1 MAETCKICF
10 LDEKGDPSEIFLFP
24 DETNDK
30 ISIYSDDTVRI
41 IKQKILYGIRQK
53 KTDVSIDELY
63 LFIVV
68 EKPFILLNW
77 YKQITK
83 NETIPLTKEYFCQLL
98 LNFSAT
104 EKSEDTEEDELVS
117 VLHTISQTNNNVVTY
132 EEILEIPWFRDKK
145 MVTQKIPLGF
155 RMEYSLNEKKKRVLP
170 LDEMF
175 SGNPYDILPT
185 INLLKLHTN
194 KEPII
199 LDNEFLFHYGNK
211 IKNNTI
217 YVCTASNLLRDN
229 IANFYFPQLFKRGI
243 TTKDQLRSEKA
254 KLDQTTKELI
264 LDPTNINKYTA
275 NDIFHSV
282 AREASRPFPY
292 KKKGI
297 SLFSFNI
304 ENSRF
309 FQSSLRVPLE
319 SIFKNIHATKSVPY
333 MGYYSGYKQ
342 DQVLRVYYEEEA
354 LNGNKIPFLAKE
366 VIIDI
371 QKERHGTKPHIILYV
386 LCGSQKNNEFIQ
398 ILLEQN
404 GNIHI
409 HGKLDPPL
417 PYSEFEKWL
426 KEKTLPVFESIND
439 FLIQSGYSIRAFESL
454 LDPYLTV
461 SQLSYACSLELT
473 KQLNLNAHLKCLS
486 SLFAVEPDQTEQKEF
501 QYRYKRVE
509 YFQAMNEEE
518 EFISQLL
525 KITQDQGVIEKQIKK
540 RFPQYAS
547 GEIRKLLLSYASK
560 YRTIHGRF
568 INRKT
573 ESLANAGFPIIFLN
587 ALFGSSCTIE
597 ITKIEMLEY
606 VLLIEKYIDS
616 ILWLSQYPETI
627 SPKWLAVWNEK
638 GTNKT
643 DLITDTSLE
652 VKDTA
657 EPKLFLEK
665 EVIKEDDDF
674 DEDDDNDDNDE
685 LDDYLALLDD
695 DNNVSPAVQNEENT
709 ADDGLTVPILVEEN
723 KEISSNKDKSSL
735 SKDESII
742 ISEES
747 IKEDSVKEN
756 SVPSTASNRKKEEDS
771 EESNFSFTGGKKET
785 IRNYLTNRIK
795 GKDPKLYETMEGYT
809 KVCNENQKRQPVII
823 TDKEKKLYE
832 AKYKNGIKPYD
843 KSLEY
848 GKDANN
854 EALHYI
860 CPRFWCT
867 KPGQEG
873 PLTEDDVNS
882 GVCGTII
889 TNPSAPQENEYV
901 YSRNYAKA
909 RFRGNPSFVKKKS
922 TKGTDVCYPCCF
934 QEWDDARAKECNPDV
949 YDLDKNK
956 GPGKKDSEI
965 KQMYVLGYNKLEP
978 LTPGRHGFLP
988 LPIQQF
994 LNVDSNTCI
1003 DNNEFKTVKKD
1014 CPVLLRYGVENTTNN
1029 EQSFLAC
1036 IADVYC
1042 FERNIK
1048 KTITLT
1054 EFREKIADG
1063 LSLDVFVQLQN
1074 GALVSQFANK
1084 KKKGTE
1090 IDFKAYMDQKM
1101 YENID
1106 KREESQINFLEHC
1119 ILSYE
1124 TFLDYLTNPTVKID
1138 HTFLWDY
1145 VVKPNPNF
1153 FYSGVNL
1160 MILEMTQD
1168 DITNKVDLICP
1179 TNHYQSPLFDV
1190 KRPTI
1195 LLLKS
1200 GKIYEPIYQV
1210 TRNSTTNIATYLK
1223 YFSKSNNIGDMSTIL
1238 TMVQTLTE
1246 SQCVPF
1252 SSKSTSY
1259 KFDANILAI
1268 KSYQILKDLNLS
1280 PKDRVINFQGKII
1293 ALMIPYNKKKFY
1305 LPCFPSTD
1313 DKVNELTNLKWMDD
1327 GSLWNDYHSTVDF
1340 LKHIYNTSGKKIPC
1354 KPKFRIVEDGM
1365 IVGLITITNQFVQ
1378 INPPIQ
1384 NVEKEFQEIKSSN
1397 YILAEKEIMNA
1408 KDDKEN
1414 NINKNVKF
1422 IYLENQFFNSFRTTM
1437 RILIQLYKNRKI
1449 VKKMHNLIH
1458 NKDVS
1463 LVKKGEKMQSYLR
1476 RMGKNHI
1483 SFHEYSEDVLLS
1495 LHEIFTCENSS
1506 ENKSYCLTTETPLS
1520 TGKTYGELLIPYQ
1533 HLLTKEDNE
1542 SVYYTRLADELLRHR
1557 RVHLFM
1563 FYPEQYL
1570 NINDQ
1575 DYQIGPNEFVA
1586 SKTVLSPEYFNE
1598 LKPHAYHDYAR
1609 NVPFENSDP
1618 FKSFNRKP
1626 VKWIEEF
1633 DNANKK

>member
-1 MAETCKICF
+1 MTDTCKICF
-10 LDEKGDPSEIFLFP
+10 LDEKGDPSEIFVFP
-24 DETNDK
+24 DQNNK

-41 IKQKILYGIRQK
+41 IKQKILYGIRTLK
-53 KTDVSIDELY
+53 SDVSIDEMY

-68 EKPFILLNW
+68 DKPFILLNW

-98 LNFSAT
+98 LNFSVT
-104 EKSEDTEEDELVS
+104 EKSEDVEEDELAS
-117 VLHTISQTNNNVVTY
+117 VLHTISQTDKSIVTY

-145 MVTQKIPLGF
+145 TVTQKIPLGF
-155 RMEYSLNEKKKRVLP
+155 RMEYSLTEKKKRVLP
-170 LDEMF
+170 IDELF
-175 SGNPYDILPT
+175 SANPYDILPS
-185 INLLKLHTN
+185 INLLKLHEN

-199 LDNEFLFHYGNK
+199 LDNEFLFHYGSSF
-211 IKNNTI
+211 KNNTI
-217 YVCTASNLLRDN
+217 YVCTAANILKEN
-229 IANFYFPQLFKRGI
+229 IAKFYFPQLFKKGI
-243 TTKDQLRSEKA
+243 TTKDQLRFFKTQ
-254 KLDQTTKELI
+254 LDQDTRELI
-264 LDPTNINKYTA
+264 FDPANIHRYTA
-275 NDIFHSV
+275 NDIFYSV
-282 AREASRPFPY
+282 VREANQPFPY

-297 SLFSFNI
+297 SLFALNI

-319 SIFKNIHATKSVPY
+319 SIFKNIHATKAVPY

-354 LNGNKIPFLAKE
+354 QNGNKIPFLTKD
-366 VIIDI
+366 VIMDI
-371 QKERHGTKPHIILYV
+371 QKERHGSKPHIILYV
-386 LCGSQKNNEFIQ
+386 ACGGQKNDEFIQ

-404 GNIHI
+404 GNIHL

-426 KEKTLPVFESIND
+426 REKTVSVFESIND
-439 FLIQSGYSIRAFESL
+439 YLIQSGYSIRGFDSL

-461 SQLSYACSLELT
+461 SKLSYTCSLELT

-486 SLFAVEPDQTEQKEF
+486 SLFAVEPDKTDQKEF

-525 KITQDQGVIEKQIKK
+525 KITQEQGLIEKQIKI
-540 RFPQYAS
+540 RFPQYSS
-547 GEIRKLLLSYASK
+547 GEIRKLLVSYASK

-573 ESLANAGFPIIFLN
+573 ESLANAGFPIVFMN
-587 ALFGSSCTIE
+587 AMFGSSCTVE
-597 ITKIEMLEY
+597 IAKIEMLEY

-616 ILWLSQYPETI
+616 ILWLSQYPESV
-627 SPKWLAVWNEK
+627 SPKWLDIWNETGAAK
-638 GTNKT
+638 IENTK
-643 DLITDTSLE
+643 TSLLE
-652 VKDTA
+652 QKDNID

-665 EVIKEDDDF
+665 EVVKEVDDYYEDDHDE
-674 DEDDDNDDNDE
+674 EDDNNE

-695 DNNVSPAVQNEENT
+695 NNITPSPTNETPTSDNVDEQKSSPPENDDNPEHDREDLIEEVNSVQVSPSMGSA
-709 ADDGLTVPILVEEN
+709 
-723 KEISSNKDKSSL
+723 
-735 SKDESII
+735 
-742 ISEES
+742 
-747 IKEDSVKEN
+747 EDSIQK
-756 SVPSTASNRKKEEDS
+756 PQEEDS
-771 EESNFSFTGGKKET
+771 EESNFSFSGGKKDT

-795 GKDPKLYETMEGYT
+795 GKDPKLYETLEGYT

-832 AKYKNGIKPYD
+832 AKYKSGIKPFG

-848 GKDANN
+848 GKDENN
-854 EALHYI
+854 EPLHYI
-860 CPRFWCT
+860 CPRYWCT
-867 KPGQEG
+867 KPGMEG
-873 PLTEDDVNS
+873 PLTDKDVES
-882 GVCGTII
+882 GICGTII
-889 TNPSAPQENEYV
+889 TNPSAPQENEYI
-901 YSRNYAKA
+901 YTRNYAKA
-909 RFRGNPSFVKKKS
+909 RFRGNPSFVKKKN
-922 TKGTDVCYPCCF
+922 TKGDDVCYPCCF

-949 YDLDKNK
+949 YDVD
-956 GPGKKDSEI
+956 KKDKEEGDKKSEV

-988 LPIQQF
+988 MPIQQF
-994 LNVDSNTCI
+994 LNVDTNTCI
-1003 DNNEFKTVKKD
+1003 DNNEFRTVKRD
-1014 CPVLLRYGVENTTNN
+1014 CPVLLRYGVENTQNN

-1048 KTITLT
+1048 KTMDLT

-1063 LSLDVFVQLQN
+1063 LTLDVFVQFQN
-1074 GALVSQFANK
+1074 GALVSQFTNK
-1084 KKKGTE
+1084 KRKGTE
-1090 IDFKAYMDQKM
+1090 INFKAYMDQKL

-1124 TFLDYLTNPTVKID
+1124 TFLDYLTNPAVKID

-1160 MILEMTQD
+1160 MILQMTQD

-1179 TNHYQSPLFDV
+1179 TNHYQSPLFDE

-1200 GKIYEPIYQV
+1200 GNIYEPIYQV
-1210 TRNSTTNIATYLK
+1210 TRNSKTNVATYLK
-1223 YFSKSNNIGDMSTIL
+1223 YFSKSNNIGDMGTIL
-1238 TMVQTLTE
+1238 QMVQTLTE
-1246 SQCVPF
+1246 SQCLPF
-1252 SSKSTSY
+1252 SSKTTTY
-1259 KFDANILAI
+1259 KFDTNILAI
-1268 KSYQILKDLNLS
+1268 QCMQVLNELGLNA
-1280 PKDRVINFQGKII
+1280 KDRVINFQGKII
-1293 ALMIPYNKKKFY
+1293 ALMIPYKKEKFY

-1340 LKHIYNTSGKKIPC
+1340 LKHVYNASDKKIPC

-1365 IVGLITITNQFVQ
+1365 IVGLLTITNQFVQ

-1384 NVEKEFQEIKSSN
+1384 NIEKEFQEMKSSN
-1397 YILAEKEIMNA
+1397 YILAEKEIMNT
-1408 KDDKEN
+1408 KDEEDN
-1414 NINKNVKF
+1414 SMNKNVKF

-1437 RILIQLYKNRKI
+1437 RILIQLYKNRKV
-1449 VKKMHNLIH
+1449 VKKIHTLIQ
-1458 NKDVS
+1458 NKDMS

-1476 RMGKNHI
+1476 RMGKSHV
-1483 SFHEYSEDVLLS
+1483 SFHEYTEDVLLS

-1506 ENKSYCLTTETPLS
+1506 ENKSYCLTNAE
-1520 TGKTYGELLIPYQ
+1520 KTSGELLIPSK
-1533 HLLTKEDNE
+1533 HLLTGEDNE
-1542 SVYYTRLADELLRHR
+1542 SIYYTRLADELLRHR

-1575 DYQIGPNEFVA
+1575 DYQIAPNEFVA
-1586 SKTVLSPEYFNE
+1586 SKTVLSLAYFNH
-1598 LKPHAYHDYAR
+1598 LKPHSYKDYAR

-1618 FKSFNRKP
+1618 SKPFNRKP
-1626 VKWIEEF
+1626 VKWTEEF
-1633 DNANKK
+1633 DQARN

>member
-1 MAETCKICF
+1 MTDTCTVCF
-10 LDEKGDPSEIFLFP
+10 LDANGDSSEKFVFP
-24 DETNDK
+24 DSKNNT
-30 ISIYSDDTVRI
+30 ISIYSDDTIRL
-41 IKQKILYGIRQK
+41 IKQKILYGTK
-53 KTDVSIDELY
+53 KTDVSIDEMY

-104 EKSEDTEEDELVS
+104 VKSKEEEEDEDELVS
-117 VLHTISQTNNNVVTY
+117 VLHAISQTDNPVVTY
-132 EEILEIPWFRDKK
+132 EQILEIPWFREKK
-145 MVTQKIPLGF
+145 TVTQKIPLGF
-155 RMEYSLNEKKKRVLP
+155 RMEYSLTEKKKRVLP
-170 LDEMF
+170 IDELF

-185 INLLKLHTN
+185 INLLKLHEN

-199 LDNEFLFHYGNK
+199 LDNEFLFHYGST

-217 YVCTASNLLRDN
+217 YVCTASNILREN
-229 IANFYFPQLFKRGI
+229 IAKYYFPQLFKKGI
-243 TTKDQLRSEKA
+243 TTKDQLRVEKPQ
-254 KLDQTTKELI
+254 LDQATKEI
-264 LDPTNINKYTA
+264 IIDPVNIRKYTA
-275 NDIFHSV
+275 NDIFYSV
-282 AREASRPFPY
+282 AREASRTFPY

-297 SLFSFNI
+297 TFFALNI
-304 ENSRF
+304 ENSKF

-319 SIFKNIHATKSVPY
+319 SIFKNIHATKAVPY

-342 DQVLRVYYEEEA
+342 DQILRVYYEEEA
-354 LNGNKIPFLAKE
+354 QNGHKIPFLSKE
-366 VIIDI
+366 VIVDI
-371 QKERHGTKPHIILYV
+371 QRERHGSKPHILLYV
-386 LCGSQKNNEFIQ
+386 SCGPKNDEFIQ
-398 ILLEQN
+398 IMLEQN
-404 GNIHI
+404 GNIHLQ
-409 HGKLDPPL
+409 GKLDPPME
-417 PYSEFEKWL
+417 YREFEKWL
-426 KEKTLPVFESIND
+426 KEKTVPVFESIND
-439 FLIQSGYSIRAFESL
+439 YLIQSGYSIRAFDSL

-461 SQLSYACSLELT
+461 SKLSYSCSLELT
-473 KQLNLNAHLKCLS
+473 KQLNLNEHLKCLS
-486 SLFAVEPDQTEQKEF
+486 SLFAIEPDQTNQKEF

-525 KITQDQGVIEKQIKK
+525 KITQEQGVIEKQCKK
-540 RFPQYAS
+540 RFPQYSS
-547 GEIRKLLLSYASK
+547 GEIRNLLMSYATK

-573 ESLANAGFPIIFLN
+573 ESLANAGFPIVFLN
-587 ALFGSSCTIE
+587 AMFGSSCTIE
-597 ITKIEMLEY
+597 VTKIEMMEY

-616 ILWLSQYPETI
+616 ILWLSQYPE
-627 SPKWLAVWNEK
+627 SVAPKWLALWNEK
-638 GTNKT
+638 GAK
-643 DLITDTSLE
+643 IERTDTSLE
-652 VKDTA
+652 IKDTV

-665 EVIKEDDDF
+665 EVVKEDEYY
-674 DEDDDNDDNDE
+674 DEDNDDEDE

-695 DNNVSPAVQNEENT
+695 DDKDDPNNQMTHEE
-709 ADDGLTVPILVEEN
+709 TVLEETVLEEKESYKLGDEKIVE
-723 KEISSNKDKSSL
+723 D
-735 SKDESII
+735 
-742 ISEES
+742 S
-747 IKEDSVKEN
+747 IKEPSKNVKE
-756 SVPSTASNRKKEEDS
+756 SEETPPQKKEEDS
-771 EESNFSFTGGKKET
+771 EESNFSFSGGKKET

-795 GKDPKLYETMEGYT
+795 GKDPKLYATMEGYT
-809 KVCNENQKRQPVII
+809 KVCNENQRRQPVII
-823 TDKEKKLYE
+823 TDKEKKSYE
-832 AKYKNGIKPYD
+832 AKYKSEVKPYG

-848 GKDANN
+848 GKDENN
-854 EALHYI
+854 ESLHYI
-860 CPRFWCT
+860 CPRYWCT

-873 PLTEDDVNS
+873 PLTEEEMES
-882 GVCGTII
+882 GTCGTVI

-909 RFRGNPSFVKKKS
+909 RFRGNPSFVKKKN
-922 TKGTDVCYPCCF
+922 TKGEDVCYPCCF
-934 QEWDDARAKECNPDV
+934 QDWDEARAKECNPEV
-949 YDLDKNK
+949 YDVEKKEGDKK
-956 GPGKKDSEI
+956 SEV

-1003 DNNEFKTVKKD
+1003 DNNEFRTVKKD
-1014 CPVLLRYGVENTTNN
+1014 CPILLRYGVENTPNN

-1048 KTITLT
+1048 KTISLT

-1063 LSLDVFVQLQN
+1063 LTLDVFVQLQN

-1084 KKKGTE
+1084 KRKGTE
-1090 IDFKAYMDQKM
+1090 INFKEYMDQKL

-1124 TFLDYLTNPTVKID
+1124 TFLDYLTNPSVKID

-1145 VVKPNPNF
+1145 IVKPNPHF

-1160 MILEMTQD
+1160 MILQMTQD

-1179 TNHYQSPLFDV
+1179 TNHYQSPLFDE

-1200 GKIYEPIYQV
+1200 GNIYEPIYQV
-1210 TRNSTTNIATYLK
+1210 TRNSKTNVATYLK
-1223 YFSKSNNIGDMSTIL
+1223 YFSKSNNIGDMTTIL
-1238 TMVQTLTE
+1238 SMVQTLTE
-1246 SQCVPF
+1246 SQCLPF
-1252 SSKSTSY
+1252 SSKSTTY
-1259 KFDANILAI
+1259 KFDTNILAI
-1268 KSYQILKDLNLS
+1268 KAFSLLKELDLTA
-1280 PKDRVINFQGKII
+1280 KDRVVNFQGKII
-1293 ALMIPYNKKKFY
+1293 ALMVPYKKKKMY

-1313 DKVNELTNLKWMDD
+1313 DKVNELTNMKWMDD
-1327 GSLWNDYHSTVDF
+1327 GTLWNDYQSTVDF
-1340 LKHIYNTSGKKIPC
+1340 LKHVYTTSEKKIPC

-1365 IVGLITITNQFVQ
+1365 IVGLLTITNQFVQ

-1384 NVEKEFQEIKSSN
+1384 NVEKEFQEMKSSN
-1397 YILAEKEIMNA
+1397 YILAEKEIMNT
-1408 KDDKEN
+1408 KDDEDN
-1414 NINKNVKF
+1414 TMNKNVKF

-1449 VKKMHNLIH
+1449 VKKMHTVIH
-1458 NKDVS
+1458 NKEMT
-1463 LVKKGEKMQSYLR
+1463 LQKKGEKMQSYLR
-1476 RMGKNHI
+1476 RMGQSHI
-1483 SFHEYSEDVLLS
+1483 SFHKYTEDVLLS

-1506 ENKSYCLTTETPLS
+1506 ENKSYCLTEA
-1520 TGKTYGELLIPYQ
+1520 GKTSGELLIPQQ
-1533 HLLTKEDNE
+1533 HLLTGEENE
-1542 SVYYTRLADELLRHR
+1542 TIYYTRLADELLRHR

-1575 DYQIGPNEFVA
+1575 EYQIAPNEFVV
-1586 SKTVLSPEYFNE
+1586 SKNVLSPEYMND
-1598 LKPHAYHDYAR
+1598 LKPHHYKDYAR
-1609 NVPFENSDP
+1609 NVPFDNSDP
-1618 FKSFNRKP
+1618 AKPFNRNP
-1626 VKWIEEF
+1626 VKWSEEF
-1633 DNANKK
+1633 DNARSNL